1 MKITL
6 ISLLSLLLP
15 LLIIAGL
22 QSCKQPPTPADAFDY
37 KAWNV
42 TVLVEDGTVLD
53 CIEIETGDVGN
64 DIVNCEYAGTF
75 ITPQ

>member
-1 MKITL
+1 MKVTL

-15 LLIIAGL
+15 LLIIAGT
-22 QSCKQPPTPADAFDY
+22 QGCTAPTPADAFNY
-37 KAWNV
+37 KAWHV
-42 TVLVEDGTVLD
+42 TVLVDDGTVLD